1 MATGNDKRLHIIG
14 SGGSGKTTLAR
25 KLAGHLNAP
34 CYELDHIGYENGNA
48 AKRSLNA
55 RYEDVR
61 RISSQPTWVSEGG
74 FVWWVDDLLQSA
86 DVIVWLD
93 LHWATCYR
101 RIVMRHIR
109 ADIAGN
115 NLHPGFLKM
124 LRFAKGVR
132 PYYLDPVPAVPSAAD
147 DDARNNRAAVA
158 QVLSPYSDKVIH
170 CRRPAD
176 VAAFLSQVGN
186 NTRVLDT
193 AL

>member
-1 MATGNDKRLHIIG
+1 MTTENYKRVHIIG

-25 KLAGHLNAP
+25 KLAVFLNAP
-34 CYELDHIGYENGNA
+34 CYELDHVGYENGNGA
-48 AKRSLNA
+48 ERSLSA

-61 RISSQPTWVSEGG
+61 RIASQPTWVSEGG

-86 DVIVWLD
+86 DAIVWLD
-93 LHWATCYR
+93 LHWTICYR

-132 PYYLDPVPAVPSAAD
+132 PYYLDPEPAVPSAAD

-158 QVLSPYSDKVIH
+158 QVLGPYSDKIIH

-176 VAAFLSQVGN
+176 VTVLLSQVGDH
-186 NTRVLDT
+186 TRVLDE
-193 AL
+193 AP